1 MAKKKKSVDENDI
14 IHHILDYFL
23 FIRGVK
29 RKLEGENRV
38 AKG

>member
-1 MAKKKKSVDENDI
+1 MAKKKSVDENGI

-23 FIRGVK
+23 FINGKK
-29 RKLEGENRV
+29 REVGRRKHRV